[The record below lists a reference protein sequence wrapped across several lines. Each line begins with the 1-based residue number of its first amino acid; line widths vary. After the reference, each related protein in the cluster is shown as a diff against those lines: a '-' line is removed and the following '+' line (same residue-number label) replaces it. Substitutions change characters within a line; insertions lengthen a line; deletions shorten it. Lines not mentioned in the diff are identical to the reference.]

1 MQHTSGEIYNTLLEV
16 DNYFGKKL
24 HLRCLTE
31 FKITLIVWKVACH
44 SVIAGF
50 NQDGWCCPP
59 NYQVST
65 KVYWYPD
72 CLTVSN
78 VTHCDDEFCLFDMS
92 NDVEERRD
100 LSKQH
105 PDILEKM
112 LQRLSEYEATMV
124 PARNIR
130 IKDLRASPKFHN
142 GVFEPWA
149 KEY

>member
-1 MQHTSGEIYNTLLEV
+1 M
-16 DNYFGKKL
+16 
-24 HLRCLTE
+24 
-31 FKITLIVWKVACH
+31 
-44 SVIAGF
+44 
-50 NQDGWCCPP
+50 
-59 NYQVST
+59 
-65 KVYWYPD
+65 YWYPD

-78 VTHCDDEFCLFDMS
+78 VTQCVDEFCLFDMS
-92 NDVEERRD
+92 NDAEERHD

-105 PDILEKM
+105 PDILDKM

-130 IKDLRASPKFHN
+130 FKDPRASPKFHN